1 MLHLQAETIITIL
14 VEGLQPKILINHH
27 VQIMSL

>member
-1 MLHLQAETIITIL
+1 MLHLLAETIITNL
-14 VEGLQPKILINHH
+14 VEGLLPKILRNHH